1 MSNVKFGIVLV
12 VFLGFI
18 LWLSTYIVHERELA
32 IKFKL
37 GEIVTS
43 VDEPGLYWKI
53 PLINNIR
60 KFDSRVL
67 TLDTPSER
75 FLTSE
80 KKNVIV
86 DSYVK
91 WRIINARDYYASTQG
106 DERVAVSRIIS
117 ILNDEM
123 KGQFG
128 SKTVREV
135 ISGERSAIMEAVN
148 VNAGIKT
155 KDLGVE
161 LVDVRIKKVELPE
174 NVRESVY
181 GRMVKERATVAKAF
195 RSAGEEQA
203 KGIRANADRQRTEIL
218 AEAYRKSEQIRGDGD
233 AQAAKIYA
241 DAYGQ
246 DADFYSFNRSLSAYR
261 KSFSNNGD
269 MLVLSPESDFFKFFK
284 EPTASV
290 PSAR

>member
-1 MSNVKFGIVLV
+1 MGNIKFGLVLA
-12 VFLGFI
+12 VFAGFI
-18 LWLSTYIVHERELA
+18 IWMSAYIVHERELA

-37 GEIVTS
+37 GEIVTTIN
-43 VDEPGLYWKI
+43 EPGLYWKI

-86 DSYVK
+86 DSFVK
-91 WRIINARDYYASTQG
+91 WRIINPRDYYTSTQG
-106 DERVAVSRIIS
+106 DERIAVSRIVS

-128 SKTVREV
+128 SKTIHEV
-135 ISGERSAIMEAVN
+135 ISGERSAIMQTVN
-148 VNAGIKT
+148 ENAGVKT
-155 KDLGVE
+155 LDMGIE
-161 LVDVRIKKVELPE
+161 LVDVRIKKVELPQ
-174 NVRESVY
+174 NVSGSVFQ
-181 GRMVKERATVAKAF
+181 RMIKERATVAKAF

-218 AEAYRKSEQIRGDGD
+218 AEAYRKSEEIRGDGD

-241 DAYGQ
+241 DTFNQ
-246 DADFYSFNRSLSAYR
+246 DKDFYSFTRSLTAY
-261 KSFSNNGD
+261 KNSFASGGD

-284 EPTASV
+284 EPGGEK
-290 PSAR
+290 

>member
-1 MSNVKFGIVLV
+1 MSNIKFGLVLA
-12 VFLGFI
+12 VFVGLI
-18 LWLSTYIVHERELA
+18 LWMSAYIVHERELV

-37 GEIVTS
+37 GEIVDT
-43 VDEPGLYWKI
+43 VNEPGLYFKI
-53 PLINNIR
+53 PVINNIR

-86 DSYVK
+86 DSFVK
-91 WRIINARDYYASTQG
+91 WRISNPRDYYTSTQG

-128 SKTVREV
+128 SKTIREV
-135 ISGERSAIMEAVN
+135 ISGERSAIMQAVN
-148 VNAGIKT
+148 ENAGVKT
-155 KDLGVE
+155 RGLGVE

-174 NVRESVY
+174 NVSDSVY
-181 GRMVKERATVAKAF
+181 QRMIKERATVAKAF

-218 AEAYRKSEQIRGDGD
+218 AEAYRKSEEIRGDGD
-233 AQAAKIYA
+233 AQAARIYA
-241 DAYGQ
+241 EAYGQ
-246 DADFYSFNRSLSAYR
+246 DSDFYSFNRSLMAY
-261 KSFSNNGD
+261 KNSFSNNGD

-284 EPTASV
+284 DASGTV
-290 PSAR
+290 NK

>member
-1 MSNVKFGIVLV
+1 
-12 VFLGFI
+12 
-18 LWLSTYIVHERELA
+18 LSTYFVHERELA

-37 GEIVTS
+37 GEYVST
-43 VDEPGLYWKI
+43 ETTPGLKWKI

-60 KFDSRVL
+60 TFDSRVL
-67 TLDTPSER
+67 TLDTPSEEY
-75 FLTSE
+75 LTSE

-91 WRIINARDYYASTQG
+91 WRIANARDYYTSTQG
-106 DERVAVSRIIS
+106 DERIAVARIVS

-128 SKTVREV
+128 AKTVHEV
-135 ISGERSAIMEAVN
+135 VSGERSAIMQAVN
-148 VNAGIKT
+148 ENAGKKT
-155 KDLGVE
+155 RDLGIE

-174 NVRESVY
+174 NVSGSVY
-181 GRMVKERATVAKAF
+181 ERMIKERATVAKAF

-218 AEAYRKSEQIRGDGD
+218 AEAYRQSEEIRGDGD

-241 DAYGQ
+241 EAYGK
-246 DADFYSFNRSLSAYR
+246 DKDFYSFNRSLTAY
-261 KSFSNNGD
+261 KNSFSNNGD
-269 MLVLSPESDFFKFFK
+269 MLVLSPDSDFFRFFK
-284 EPTASV
+284 QANGKQ
-290 PSAR
+290 

>member
-1 MSNVKFGIVLV
+1 MSNIKFGLV
-12 VFLGFI
+12 VAGFIALI
-18 LWLSTYIVHERELA
+18 LWLSLYIVHERELV

-37 GEIVTS
+37 GEIVTT
-43 VDEPGLYWKI
+43 VNEPGLYWKI

-86 DSYVK
+86 DSFVK
-91 WRIINARDYYASTQG
+91 WRIINPRDYYASTQG
-106 DERVAVSRIIS
+106 DERIAVSRIVS

-148 VNAGIKT
+148 NAIIHGNENDPGKRVLVRCYT
-155 KDLGVE
+155 HDELG
-161 LVDVRIKKVELPE
+161 
-174 NVRESVY
+174 
-181 GRMVKERATVAKAF
+181 MVQEFMVTE
-195 RSAGEEQA
+195 AG
-203 KGIRANADRQRTEIL
+203 TEV
-218 AEAYRKSEQIRGDGD
+218 G
-233 AQAAKIYA
+233 
-241 DAYGQ
+241 
-246 DADFYSFNRSLSAYR
+246 
-261 KSFSNNGD
+261 
-269 MLVLSPESDFFKFFK
+269 P
-284 EPTASV
+284 
-290 PSAR
+290 PSANGTSLRPFFDVV

>member
-1 MSNVKFGIVLV
+1 MGNVRFGLV
-12 VFLGFI
+12 VVGFIALI
-18 LWLSTYIVHERELA
+18 LWLSAYIVHERELA

-37 GEIVTS
+37 GEIVTT
-43 VDEPGLYWKI
+43 VNDPGLYWKI

-86 DSYVK
+86 DSFVK
-91 WRIINARDYYASTQG
+91 WRIINPRDYYASTQG
-106 DERVAVSRIIS
+106 DERIAVSRIVS

-148 VNAGIKT
+148 TNAGLKT
-155 KDLGVE
+155 RDLGIE
-161 LVDVRIKKVELPE
+161 LVDVRIKKVELPP
-174 NVRESVY
+174 NVRESVF

-218 AEAYRKSEQIRGDGD
+218 AEAYRKSEEIRGDGD
-233 AQAAKIYA
+233 AQAARIYA

-246 DADFYSFNRSLSAYR
+246 DKEFYAFYRSLTAYR
-261 KSFSNNGD
+261 NSFRNSSD
-269 MLVLSPESDFFKFFK
+269 ILVLDPDSDFFKYFK
-284 EPTASV
+284 DSTGKQP
-290 PSAR
+290 

>member
-1 MSNVKFGIVLV
+1 MSNVKFGLVLA
-12 VFLGFI
+12 VFIGFI

-37 GEIVTS
+37 GEIVTT
-43 VDEPGLYWKI
+43 VNEPGLYWKI
-53 PLINNIR
+53 PVINNIR

-91 WRIINARDYYASTQG
+91 WRITNARDYYASTQG
-106 DERVAVSRIIS
+106 DERIAVSRIIS

-148 VNAGIKT
+148 VNAGLKT

-246 DADFYSFNRSLSAYR
+246 DADFYSFNRSLNAYR

-269 MLVLSPESDFFKFFK
+269 MLVLSPDSEFFKFFK
-284 EPTASV
+284 EATGNS
-290 PSAR
+290 SN

>member
-1 MSNVKFGIVLV
+1 MGNIKFGMFVAVFVGLV
-12 VFLGFI
+12 V
-18 LWLSTYIVHERELA
+18 WLSTYIVHERELA

-37 GEIVTS
+37 GEIVTTNA
-43 VDEPGLYWKI
+43 EPGLYWKI
-53 PLINNIR
+53 PIINNIR

-86 DSYVK
+86 DSFVK
-91 WRIINARDYYASTQG
+91 WRIVSPRDYYTSTQG
-106 DERVAVSRIIS
+106 DERIAVARIIS

-135 ISGERSAIMEAVN
+135 ISGERSAIMQAVN
-148 VNAGIKT
+148 DNAGAKT
-155 KDLGVE
+155 RDDLGIE
-161 LVDVRIKKVELPE
+161 LVDVRIKKVELPS

-195 RSAGEEQA
+195 RSAGEEKA

-218 AEAYRKSEQIRGDGD
+218 AEAYRKSEEIRGDGD

-241 DAYGQ
+241 DAYNR
-246 DADFYSFNRSLSAYR
+246 DKDFYSFYRSLTAYR
-261 KSFSNNGD
+261 KSFAGNGD
-269 MLVLSPESDFFKFFK
+269 ILVIDPDSDFFKFFK
-284 EPTASV
+284 Q
-290 PSAR
+290 SAGQQ

>member
-1 MSNVKFGIVLV
+1 MSNIKFGMVLV
-12 VFLGFI
+12 GFVGLI
-18 LWLSTYIVHERELA
+18 LWLSAFTVHERELA

-37 GEIVTS
+37 GEIVSTLN
-43 VDEPGLYWKI
+43 EPGLYWKI
-53 PLINNIR
+53 PIINNIR

-86 DSYVK
+86 DSFVK
-91 WRIINARDYYASTQG
+91 WRIVDPRLYYTSTQG
-106 DERVAVSRIIS
+106 DERIAVSRIVS

-135 ISGERSAIMEAVN
+135 ISGERSAIMQAVN
-148 VNAGIKT
+148 ENAGAKT
-155 KDLGVE
+155 LDLGVQ
-161 LVDVRIKKVELPE
+161 LVDVRIKKVELPPE
-174 NVRESVY
+174 VSSSVFQ
-181 GRMVKERATVAKAF
+181 RMVKERATVAKAF
-195 RSAGEEQA
+195 RSAGEEKA

-218 AEAYRKSEQIRGDGD
+218 AEAYRKSEEIRGDGD

-241 DAYGQ
+241 DAFG
-246 DADFYSFNRSLSAYR
+246 ADKEFYSFTRSLAAYR
-261 KSFSNNGD
+261 NSFRDTGD
-269 MLVLSPESDFFKFFK
+269 ILLLSPESDFFKFFK
-284 EPTASV
+284 DSGGV
-290 PSAR
+290 K

>member
-1 MSNVKFGIVLV
+1 MSNIKFGLVLA

-37 GEIVTS
+37 GEIVTT
-43 VDEPGLYWKI
+43 VNEPGLYWKI
-53 PLINNIR
+53 PIINNIR

-106 DERVAVSRIIS
+106 DERIAVSRIVS

-148 VNAGIKT
+148 VNAGLKT
-155 KDLGVE
+155 KDLGVQ

-174 NVRESVY
+174 NVRESVF

-218 AEAYRKSEQIRGDGD
+218 AEAYRKSEEIRGDGD

-246 DADFYSFNRSLSAYR
+246 DPEFYSFNRSLNAYR
-261 KSFSNNGD
+261 NSFSSNAD

-284 EPTASV
+284 EATGGVGV
-290 PSAR
+290 PQ

>member
-1 MSNVKFGIVLV
+1 MSNIKFGLVLAG
-12 VFLGFI
+12 FLGFI
-18 LWLSTYIVHERELA
+18 VWMSAYVVHERELA

-37 GEIVTS
+37 GEIVET
-43 VDEPGLYWKI
+43 VDKPGLYWKI

-86 DSYVK
+86 NSFVK
-91 WRIINARDYYASTQG
+91 WRISSPRDYYTSTQG
-106 DERVAVSRIIS
+106 DERVAVSRIVS

-128 SKTVREV
+128 SKTINEV
-135 ISGERSAIMEAVN
+135 ISGERSAIMQAVN
-148 VNAGIKT
+148 ENAGKKT
-155 KDLGVE
+155 VSLGVE
-161 LVDVRIKKVELPE
+161 LVDVRIKQVELPA
-174 NVRESVY
+174 NVSNSVFQ
-181 GRMVKERATVAKAF
+181 RMIKERATVAKAF

-218 AEAYRKSEQIRGDGD
+218 AEAYRKSEEIRGDGD
-233 AQAAKIYA
+233 ALASKIYA
-241 DAYGQ
+241 DAFGK
-246 DADFYSFNRSLSAYR
+246 DKDFYSFTRSLKAYEN
-261 KSFSNNGD
+261 SFLNSSD
-269 MLVLSPESDFFKFFK
+269 ILVLSPESEFFKFFK
-284 EPTASV
+284 GSGGK
-290 PSAR
+290 

>member
-1 MSNVKFGIVLV
+1 MGNIKFGLVLAVFAGLIV
-12 VFLGFI
+12 
-18 LWLSTYIVHERELA
+18 WMSTYMVHERELV

-37 GEIVTS
+37 GEIVTTET
-43 VDEPGLYWKI
+43 DPGLKWKI
-53 PLINNIR
+53 PVINNIR

-86 DSYVK
+86 DSFVK
-91 WRIINARDYYASTQG
+91 WRIINARDYYTSTQG
-106 DERVAVSRIIS
+106 DERIAVSRIVS

-128 SKTVREV
+128 SKTVHEV

-148 VNAGIKT
+148 KQAGVKT
-155 KDLGVE
+155 RELGIE
-161 LVDVRIKKVELPE
+161 IVDVRIKKVELPS
-174 NVRESVY
+174 NVRNSVFQ
-181 GRMVKERATVAKAF
+181 RMVKERATVAKAF
-195 RSAGEEQA
+195 RSAGEEKA

-218 AEAYRKSEQIRGDGD
+218 AEAYRKSEEIRGDGD

-241 DAYGQ
+241 DAYSK
-246 DADFYSFNRSLSAYR
+246 DKDFYSFNRSLTAYK

-284 EPTASV
+284 EATGA
-290 PSAR
+290 AAK

>member
-1 MSNVKFGIVLV
+1 MGNIKFGLV
-12 VFLGFI
+12 VAAFI
-18 LWLSTYIVHERELA
+18 SLVLWLSTYVVHERELA

-37 GEIVTS
+37 GEIVST
-43 VDEPGLYWKI
+43 VNEPGLYFKI
-53 PLINNIR
+53 PIINNIK

-75 FLTSE
+75 YLTSE

-91 WRIINARDYYASTQG
+91 WRITNPRDYYTSTQG
-106 DERVAVSRIIS
+106 GDEQRAVSRIIS

-128 SKTVREV
+128 SKTIKEV
-135 ISGERSAIMEAVN
+135 ISGKRSEIMQAVN
-148 VNAGIKT
+148 ENAGAKT
-155 KDLGVE
+155 IDLGVE
-161 LVDVRIKKVELPE
+161 LVDVRIKKVELPAD
-174 NVRESVY
+174 VSESVY
-181 GRMVKERATVAKAF
+181 QRMIKERDTVAKAF

-233 AQAAKIYA
+233 AQSAKIYA
-241 DAYGQ
+241 DAYGK
-246 DADFYSFNRSLSAYR
+246 DKEFYSFHRSLNAYR
-261 KSFSNNGD
+261 KSFSNNSD
-269 MLVLSPESDFFKFFK
+269 ILVLSPESDFFKFFK
-284 EPTASV
+284 DA
-290 PSAR
+290 AGKQ

>member
-1 MSNVKFGIVLV
+1 MSNIKFGLVLAA
-12 VFLGFI
+12 FIGLI
-18 LWLSTYIVHERELA
+18 LWLSAYTVHERELA

-37 GEIVTS
+37 GEIVNTLN
-43 VDEPGLYWKI
+43 EPGLYWKI

-86 DSYVK
+86 DSFVK
-91 WRIINARDYYASTQG
+91 WRIVDPRLYYTSTQG
-106 DERVAVSRIIS
+106 DERIAVSRIVS

-135 ISGERSAIMEAVN
+135 ISGERSAIMQAVN
-148 VNAGIKT
+148 ENAGAKT
-155 KDLGVE
+155 LDLGVN
-161 LVDVRIKKVELPE
+161 LVDVRIKKVELPPE
-174 NVRESVY
+174 VSTSVFQ
-181 GRMVKERATVAKAF
+181 RMVKERATVAKAF
-195 RSAGEEQA
+195 RSAGEEKA

-218 AEAYRKSEQIRGDGD
+218 AEAYRKSEEIRGDGD

-241 DAYGQ
+241 DAFGS
-246 DADFYSFNRSLSAYR
+246 DKEFYSFTRSLAAY
-261 KSFSNNGD
+261 KNSFRDTSD
-269 MLVLSPESDFFKFFK
+269 ILLLSPDSDFFKFFK
-284 EPTASV
+284 DSGGTQ
-290 PSAR
+290 

>member
-1 MSNVKFGIVLV
+1 MGNIKFGLVLA
-12 VFLGFI
+12 VFVGFI
-18 LWLSTYIVHERELA
+18 IWMSAYIVHERELA

-37 GEIVTS
+37 GEIVTTIN
-43 VDEPGLYWKI
+43 EPGLYWKI

-86 DSYVK
+86 DSFVK
-91 WRIINARDYYASTQG
+91 WRIINPRDYYTSTQG
-106 DERVAVSRIIS
+106 DERIAVSRIVS

-128 SKTVREV
+128 SKTIHEV
-135 ISGERSAIMEAVN
+135 ISGERSAIMHSVN
-148 VNAGIKT
+148 ENAGVKT
-155 KDLGVE
+155 RDMGIE
-161 LVDVRIKKVELPE
+161 LVDVRIKKVELPQ
-174 NVRESVY
+174 NVSGSVFQ
-181 GRMVKERATVAKAF
+181 RMIKERATVAKAF

-218 AEAYRKSEQIRGDGD
+218 AEAYRKSEEIRGDGD

-241 DAYGQ
+241 DTFNQ
-246 DADFYSFNRSLSAYR
+246 DKDFYSFTRSLTAY
-261 KSFSNNGD
+261 KNSFASGGD

-284 EPTASV
+284 EPGGEK
-290 PSAR
+290 

>member
-1 MSNVKFGIVLV
+1 MANIKFGLFIGAFAALV
-12 VFLGFI
+12 V
-18 LWLSTYIVHERELA
+18 WLSTYIVTEQEMA

-37 GEIVTS
+37 GEIVS
-43 VDEPGLYWKI
+43 AEREPGLKWKI

-75 FLTSE
+75 YLTQE

-91 WRIINARDYYASTQG
+91 WRIANPRDYYTATRG
-106 DERVAVSRIIS
+106 DEQTAVRRIVS

-135 ISGERSAIMEAVN
+135 ISGERSAIMQAVTE
-148 VNAGIKT
+148 NAGVKVR
-155 KDLGVE
+155 DLGVE

-174 NVRESVY
+174 NVSRSVFQ
-181 GRMVKERATVAKAF
+181 RMVKERATVAKTF
-195 RSAGEEQA
+195 RSEGEEQA

-218 AEAYRKSEQIRGDGD
+218 AEAYRKSEEIRGSGD
-233 AQAAKIYA
+233 ATAARSYA
-241 DAYGQ
+241 DSYSQ
-246 DADFYSFNRSLSAYR
+246 DAEFYSFYRSLIAY
-261 KSFSNNGD
+261 KNSFANNGD

-284 EPTASV
+284 DATGTE
-290 PSAR
+290 